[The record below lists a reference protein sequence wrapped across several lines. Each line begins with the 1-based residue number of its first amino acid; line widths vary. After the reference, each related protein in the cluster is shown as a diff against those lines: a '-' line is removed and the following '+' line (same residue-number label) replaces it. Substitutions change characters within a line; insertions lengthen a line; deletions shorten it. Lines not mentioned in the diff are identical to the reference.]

1 MAKQVEAQI
10 PEETKLW
17 SFITL
22 CQKPNED
29 AMKKS
34 TEEINHPSIS
44 QVVESNLRNFH
55 NLRNK
60 KMKGIV
66 AGQRAD

>member
-29 AMKKS
+29 ARKKS